1 MGTTTLPRNAYIYCE
16 VCQGEYSATP
26 GDYWNVDKAHIFECC
41 EVPSMLVQRRGRF
54 TGDGIILETVTVGDL
69 S

>member
-26 GDYWNVDKAHIFECC
+26 GDYWNVDGYIIGTYCTPCKGGTAE
-41 EVPSMLVQRRGRF
+41 PSTTRTHR
-54 TGDGIILETVTVGDL
+54 IA
-69 S
+69 